1 MAETA
6 SVFDAHLVG
15 QDLFI
20 VSAESSH
27 ATWVS
32 LRISVLSA
40 E

>member
-1 MAETA
+1 MAETV
-6 SVFDAHLVG
+6 SDFDAHLVG

-20 VSAESSH
+20 VSTGSSH

-32 LRISVLSA
+32 LRVSVLSA